1 VVRGEVRYEPPVD
14 QVRVHK
20 LVELIYRAADE
31 GKELRP

>member
-1 VVRGEVRYEPPVD
+1 VRYEPPVD